1 MRGDRGR
8 GLYNTGAAFAAA
20 LRSFA
25 AVQPKAARPEL
36 TRAPLLL
43 ASLVLLAAAFFAS
56 PAPARVSGPCANCH
70 TMHNSQD
77 GSAMAYD
84 ASGASDATANKQ
96 LLITDCVGCHSAND
110 GATWKNA
117 VGAPIV
123 YNTVQP
129 TYGADAGDGKKNGL
143 AGGNFYWV
151 TQDDS
156 FGHNVF
162 TQDATLERAPGRD
175 VGCQGADSCHVNL
188 WMPVTDDGVGGI
200 YLRDYGCMK
209 CHMLRLNVGPY
220 HHAVEGAD
228 PQYQPG
234 VFYRFLQGHRN
245 SRGVYGIED
254 PDWEYTRSSSDHNEY
269 LGVPGDKTSN
279 LGASANGN
287 TVSSFCIGCHNIMH
301 VQDDTATGASPW
313 LRHPSDQTLPADGE
327 FAGYTVYDPQVPVAR
342 PVLSE
347 VSAVV
352 TPGTDMVMCL
362 SCHRAHGSPYPDM
375 LRFPYDGM
383 VAGGGGADGTGCFKC
398 HTQKDGS

>member
-1 MRGDRGR
+1 MIG
-8 GLYNTGAAFAAA
+8 
-20 LRSFA
+20 
-25 AVQPKAARPEL
+25 
-36 TRAPLLL
+36 
-43 ASLVLLAAAFFAS
+43 LAAAVLAGS
-56 PAPARVSGPCANCH
+56 LVVLCALPALAAVSGPCSNCH
-70 TMHNSQD
+70 TMHNSQN
-77 GSAMAYD
+77 GQSMAYD
-84 ASGASDATANKQ
+84 SAGSPDDSANWN
-96 LLITDCVGCHSAND
+96 LLVTDCVGCHSATD
-110 GATWKNA
+110 GATWQNP
-117 VGAPIV
+117 VTGAPVV
-123 YNTVQP
+123 YNISAP
-129 TYGADAGDGKKNGL
+129 SYGADAGDGQKQGL
-143 AGGNFYWV
+143 AAGNFYWV
-151 TQDDS
+151 DQDDA
-156 FGHNVF
+156 FGHNIFSPDPVL
-162 TQDATLERAPGRD
+162 TQAPGRQY
-175 VGCQGADSCHVNL
+175 GCTGDSCHRNL
-188 WMPVTDDGVGGI
+188 DRPGARGG
-200 YLRDYGCMK
+200 RMRQGCTK
-209 CHMLRLNVGPY
+209 CHTFWDYRHPQPY
-220 HHAVEGAD
+220 HHADDSATITDSYLQGW
-228 PQYQPG
+228 
-234 VFYRFLQGHRN
+234 YRFLGSFHAAG
-245 SRGVYGIED
+245 RGASGIED